1 MATNNYTPNKPLFMK
16 TNIIQ
21 RLKPLRSVSFN
32 EQKKIRKS
40 RYQTGDCWVTS
51 TVFVTVIPG
60 LPTTVRENDS
70 LVAMAF
76 VSVKI
81 SR

>member
-1 MATNNYTPNKPLFMK
+1 MK
-16 TNIIQ
+16 NNIIQ

-32 EQKKIRKS
+32 EQKSEKR
-40 RYQTGDCWVTS
+40 RYQTGDCLVTS
-51 TVFVTVIPG
+51 TVFVTVMPG
-60 LPTTVRENDS
+60 LPIMVRENDS
-70 LVAMAF
+70 FVAMAF